1 MKQRKTTA
9 DGKKDKNFIVN
20 DTADGMND
28 ESDFIIVSSKF
39 SILEVIKEEKFDNTS
54 NEEKKDNISLAL
66 SEILPNNSDIES
78 SEKLLDREVSS
89 VKSP

>member
-66 SEILPNNSDIES
+66 SEILLNNSDIES